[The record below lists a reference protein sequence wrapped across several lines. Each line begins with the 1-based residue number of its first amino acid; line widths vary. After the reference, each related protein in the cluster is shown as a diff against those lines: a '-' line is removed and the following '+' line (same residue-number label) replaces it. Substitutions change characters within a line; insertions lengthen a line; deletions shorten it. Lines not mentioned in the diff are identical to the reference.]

1 LQRYIAGRL
10 LLILPTLIGVSLIVF
25 FIMRIIPGDP
35 VEVILGGEG
44 GSEAQKAR
52 LREQLGLDRP
62 KVVQYLD
69 WAGSML
75 RLDFGTS
82 VLNGDPIGDDI
93 ANRLPVTAELAFG
106 AVLISTL
113 IALPLGICSAIYQ
126 DRLPDYAF
134 RLFALLGLA
143 LPIFVIQTLVRNL
156 ILPKYFGWLPP
167 PGYADPWDDPGR
179 HIQQIFLPVLLL
191 GYYQSAIITRM
202 ARSTMLDVLRED
214 YIRTA
219 WAKGL
224 RGRAVVLR
232 HAVRNALLP
241 VLTLAAIQLGA
252 LLGGAAITESVFTL
266 PGLGTYVVDA
276 ILKRDYPVVQAVVML
291 VATVFVLLNLVVDLL
306 YGVIDPR
313 VRLA

>member
-1 LQRYIAGRL
+1 MQRYIAGRL
-10 LLILPTLIGVSLIVF
+10 LLIFPTLVGVSLIVF

-52 LREQLGLDRP
+52 LRQQLGLDRP
-62 KVVQYLD
+62 KAVQYLD
-69 WAGSML
+69 WAGGML

-113 IALPLGICSAIYQ
+113 IALPLGIFSAIYQ
-126 DRLPDYAF
+126 DRLPDYGF

-167 PGYADPWDDPGR
+167 PGYADPWDNPGR
-179 HIQQIFLPVLLL
+179 HIQQIFLPMILL